1 MTRRSSSGRVWPRL
15 RLIEVGRDETER
27 LRQYADI
34 LDRGGD
40 VHESVRRE
48 VAETLRQLS
57 RTPAAMDALRPKY
70 EKRSLSPDLA
80 LDYVVR
86 KELLGKA
93 TAAQVEASKVWG
105 VSVGTV
111 KDAFT
116 DHGASATYRLKEL
129 VDSRVGKLERGTR
142 NPDGSHTEILWT
154 RERLLRAVLDD
165 LQDYR
170 RETRSR
176 RKSR

>member
-1 MTRRSSSGRVWPRL
+1 MFTRACAAKSLRHSGSYRGHPQRWTHCGRS
-15 RLIEVGRDETER
+15 I
-27 LRQYADI
+27 
-34 LDRGGD
+34 
-40 VHESVRRE
+40 
-48 VAETLRQLS
+48 
-57 RTPAAMDALRPKY
+57 

-176 RKSR
+176 KSR